1 MRCGPR
7 SGLLLLGC
15 CHELFGLKSDVAMD
29 EFRPGIF
36 TPLGFWNHDADADSY
51 RR

>member
-1 MRCGPR
+1 MRCGR
-7 SGLLLLGC
+7 SQDGILLGC
-15 CHELFGLKSDVAMD
+15 CHELFGLKSDVAD

-36 TPLGFWNHDADADSY
+36 TSFGFWIHDADAGSY